1 MYDQK
6 YPIELGEAPYQNAT
20 QITSYILFGYASS
33 ITNEGL
39 QTNLVTCH
47 LFPVVMTSFNTAAS
61 LLLSRATHKHASNN
75 LPHPVQDKLPH

>member
-1 MYDQK
+1 MLVY
-6 YPIELGEAPYQNAT
+6 T
-20 QITSYILFGYASS
+20 S

-61 LLLSRATHKHASNN
+61 LSLERLVNMHVTRQISTLMLTSKGFAWIGVVEQQLGEKPSTCS
-75 LPHPVQDKLPH
+75 